1 MVYFWIYR
9 VYKKELPVTDGPQGE
24 EQGFDKDP
32 RWFDDLAA
40 LLVPSLSIIVAE
52 HGTTSIQKK
61 KYYDENFFRQ
71 KIRQ

>member
-32 RWFDDLAA
+32 RWFNDLAA

-52 HGTTSIQKK
+52 HGTTSI
-61 KYYDENFFRQ
+61 
-71 KIRQ
+71 

>member
-1 MVYFWIYR
+1 MVYFWVYR

-52 HGTTSIQKK
+52 HGTTSIQKE
-61 KYYDENFFRQ
+61 KYYEEKLLRQ
-71 KIRQ
+71 K